1 MCSLERVLEYFFMRK
16 KLYLIRKAKIKW
28 DKNKP
33 VYNNEKR
40 NKKIKDDD
48 KHVIVFF
55 PVGYHGTQ
63 NT

>member
-1 MCSLERVLEYFFMRK
+1 MRK

-28 DKNKP
+28 VKKKP
-33 VYNNEKR
+33 VYINEEEK
-40 NKKIKDDD
+40 NFKDD
-48 KHVIVFF
+48 VIVFF